1 MNYNIFPFFQNINP
15 ILLFVIL
22 AWSLYWKGMALWKAA
37 HKNDKNWFVAILII
51 NLVGILEI
59 LYIYIFSER
68 KPKIIEEK
76 KEEKK

>member
-68 KPKIIEEK
+68 KPKIVVE